1 MIISFLLHSSLY
13 NVQCCKKRKITID
26 QILTGKNLK
35 TWLHFYRTY
44 CCNKY
49 NYFTC
54 GAVLAVWWSAWS
66 LSIPMIEFK
75 SRSSLH
81 IFLNVK
87 YWVGLF
93 KKLCPLLLRHCQ
105 DLFKISFTLDSKKF
119 MSSKRRNTKSEDI
132 FPLLH
137 YYVYSQAMNI
147 WIN

>member
-1 MIISFLLHSSLY
+1 MNVRLKIHTRCEGKMEIKYGSSVWPTLLSKVGSL
-13 NVQCCKKRKITID
+13 
-26 QILTGKNLK
+26 
-35 TWLHFYRTY
+35 
-44 CCNKY
+44 
-49 NYFTC
+49 
-54 GAVLAVWWSAWS
+54 WWSCGQRLRLLLCQS
-66 LSIPMIEFK
+66 EFK

-87 YWVGLF
+87 YGVGLF

-147 WIN
+147 

>member
-1 MIISFLLHSSLY
+1 MSNAARKGRSRSIKFWLAKIWKLDFIS
-13 NVQCCKKRKITID
+13 I
-26 QILTGKNLK
+26 
-35 TWLHFYRTY
+35 RTY

-105 DLFKISFTLDSKKF
+105 DLFKISFNLDLKKF
-119 MSSKRRNTKSEDI
+119 MSSKSRNTKSEDI